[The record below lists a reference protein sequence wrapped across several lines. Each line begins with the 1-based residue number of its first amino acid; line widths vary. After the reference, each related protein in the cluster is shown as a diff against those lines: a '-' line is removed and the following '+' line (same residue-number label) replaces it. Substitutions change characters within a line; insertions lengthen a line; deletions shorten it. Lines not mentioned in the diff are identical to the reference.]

1 MHILSLAEQRSN
13 ESLRSGA
20 SSIYS
25 GYQITDRK
33 AGGDGKPSMGS
44 TSTQFAST
52 RRSSVTSIK
61 SFTAILPS
69 VLETVE
75 SEPSSSDSTSAIN
88 MKIKSSQELNSE
100 DKDTANKENMEVQIV
115 EIAIHKNSSTTPKN
129 HKGNDSSIEITGETK
144 ERPPQKLSSCKV
156 DSIPDIQI
164 DKCTDVVR
172 PNCDIYKR
180 RMSKSCDQLD
190 VLPNTN
196 GKWKSWSNFLS
207 SITNTVT
214 RVKQGLSN
222 SIGHVDQVVD
232 NQNADKIDQ
241 LVDNKNDKVSHVDQI
256 VDLGDNQTN
265 EVSHDDQLVDNQND
279 EVSYVDQLVDNQDD
293 KVGRMDQL
301 VDSQNNKVNNINQLV
316 KIKDQVSCIDHLDDN
331 QNDELPEKRSPENRI
346 N

>member
-1 MHILSLAEQRSN
+1 MYMLSLAEQRSN

-33 AGGDGKPSMGS
+33 VGGDGKPSTGS

-61 SFTAILPS
+61 SFTAILPA

-100 DKDTANKENMEVQIV
+100 GKDTANKENMEVQIV
-115 EIAIHKNSSTTPKN
+115 EIAIHKKSSTTPKN
-129 HKGNDSSIEITGETK
+129 HKGNDSSIEITGETE
-144 ERPPQKLSSCKV
+144 ERPLQKLSSCKV

-172 PNCDIYKR
+172 PNRNIYKR

-190 VLPNTN
+190 VCINLPNTN

-222 SIGHVDQVVD
+222 SISHVDQLVD

-241 LVDNKNDKVSHVDQI
+241 LVDNQNDKVRHIDQI

-293 KVGRMDQL
+293 KVGHVDQL
-301 VDSQNNKVNNINQLV
+301 VDSQNNNINQLV
-316 KIKDQVSCIDHLDDN
+316 KIKDQVSCVDQLDDN
-331 QNDELPEKRSPENRI
+331 QNDELPENRFPENRI